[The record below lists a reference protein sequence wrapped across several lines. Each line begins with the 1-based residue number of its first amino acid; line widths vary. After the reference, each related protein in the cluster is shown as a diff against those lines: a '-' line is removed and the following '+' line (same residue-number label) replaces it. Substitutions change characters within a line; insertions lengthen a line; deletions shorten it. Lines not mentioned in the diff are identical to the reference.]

1 MKKQPGVN
9 GNWVPVSMQER
20 VHDAAIPSVVALGT
34 PALVQMQYAFSN
46 GWGERGWVLPTVIWV
61 YGLMFW
67 IISTARP
74 LFSSKR
80 WEWTEEALEEKYRY
94 WTDARRNSRRFWGHW
109 WVRFPVGLLFLS
121 YGVHTMGS
129 KDFSLQWLS
138 LILLMSAFI
147 TPFVF
152 VAELALLPLVIIA
165 MFTYLAV
172 IIAIP
177 ISVIIMMAAL
187 ALLFTVLVVMSRR
200 GPKPPE
206 RPKPEE
212 MPAAPAT
219 EAATEPTAETTA
231 DVAPAAEPPAEPAA
245 AALPAPQPTDGAAEM
260 AEAVPAAE
268 PTK

>member
-20 VHDAAIPSVVALGT
+20 VHEAAMPSIVALGT
-34 PALVQMQYAFSN
+34 PALVQMQYAYSD
-46 GWGERGWVLPTVIWV
+46 GWGDRGWVLPAAIWI

-67 IISTARP
+67 MISTGRQ

-80 WEWTEEALEEKYRY
+80 WEWTGEALEEKYRY

-109 WVRFPVGLLFLS
+109 WVRFPIGLLFIS
-121 YGVHTMGS
+121 YGVHTLGS

-138 LILLMSAFI
+138 LILLMSAFV

-165 MFTYLAV
+165 MFSYLAV

-187 ALLFTVLVVMSRR
+187 ALLFTVMVVMARR
-200 GPKPPE
+200 GPKPPQ
-206 RPKPEE
+206 RPKPEDAV
-212 MPAAPAT
+212 PAQVAAPAT
-219 EAATEPTAETTA
+219 EPANAETSA
-231 DVAPAAEPPAEPAA
+231 DAAPDSAQDAVN
-245 AALPAPQPTDGAAEM
+245 ALPAPQP
-260 AEAVPAAE
+260 AVATVELQATPEPA
-268 PTK
+268 K

>member
-20 VHDAAIPSVVALGT
+20 VHEAAMPSIVALGT
-34 PALVQMQYAFSN
+34 PALVQMQYAYSN
-46 GWGERGWVLPTVIWV
+46 GWGERGWVLPAAIWI

-67 IISTARP
+67 MISTGRQ
-74 LFSSKR
+74 LFSAKR

-109 WVRFPVGLLFLS
+109 WVRFPIGLLFIS
-121 YGVHTMGS
+121 YGVHTLGS

-138 LILLMSAFI
+138 LILLMSAFV

-165 MFTYLAV
+165 MFSYLAV
-172 IIAIP
+172 IVAIP

-187 ALLFTVLVVMSRR
+187 ALLFTVMVVMARR
-200 GPKPPE
+200 GPKPPQ
-206 RPKPEE
+206 RPKPEDAV
-212 MPAAPAT
+212 PAQAAAPAT
-219 EAATEPTAETTA
+219 EPANAETSA
-231 DVAPAAEPPAEPAA
+231 DAAPDSAQAAVS
-245 AALPAPQPTDGAAEM
+245 ALPAPQP
-260 AEAVPAAE
+260 AEAAVELQATPEPA
-268 PTK
+268 K